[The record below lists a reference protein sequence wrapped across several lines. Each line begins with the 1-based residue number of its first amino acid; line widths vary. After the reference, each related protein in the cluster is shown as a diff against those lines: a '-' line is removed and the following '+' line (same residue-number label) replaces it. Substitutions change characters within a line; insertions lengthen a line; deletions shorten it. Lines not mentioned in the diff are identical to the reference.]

1 MPRCWS
7 GTPDERPNFSE
18 LSSHFENLYNRYNE
32 IPRNE
37 ADVTKKDP
45 GICGD
50 IALDE
55 TNAFG
60 SSTQSIANF
69 DIGESMDVIT
79 LSTIS
84 SMDP

>member
-1 MPRCWS
+1 MTRCWS
-7 GTPDERPNFSE
+7 RTPDERPDFSE
-18 LSSHFENLYNRYNE
+18 LDPYFEKLYSE
-32 IPRNE
+32 ISRTE
-37 ADVTKKDP
+37 TDVTKKDP

-79 LSTIS
+79 LPTIS
-84 SMDP
+84 SVDP